1 MTEILVDYWKG
12 IQDGSHDLRA
22 HAKESHKHLINS
34 IPIKDYTL
42 INILPCKV
50 ARVFIFK
57 RKKNFYGYHFVQTCY
72 KGPAQDCLLNSATA
86 EDRGVGYFY
95 FIAAESVLSTTT
107 CSLIY
112 LDFQNLKFKL
122 KRNHV
127 AISW

>member
-1 MTEILVDYWKG
+1 MVHMTSGLK
-12 IQDGSHDLRA
+12 L
-22 HAKESHKHLINS
+22 ESHKHLITS
-34 IPIKDYTL
+34 IPIKTML
-42 INILPCKV
+42 SSIILPYEV

-57 RKKNFYGYHFVQTCY
+57 RKKKFYGTTVY
-72 KGPAQDCLLNSATA
+72 KHVTRGPAQECLLNSATT

-95 FIAAESVLSTTT
+95 FIVAESVLSTTT

-127 AISW
+127 AIS